1 MPIAKSTRLGPYEV
15 ISPLGSGGMGEVY
28 LAEDSRLHRKL
39 ALKILP
45 ADLASDR
52 NRMSRFNQ
60 EAMAAAALNHPHIA
74 HIYEIG
80 EAGGVNFIAMEYI
93 DGDTLRHR
101 INEGMKLLEILEI
114 ASQASS
120 ALVAAHGAGIIHR
133 DIKPENIMIRR
144 DGYIKLLDFGLA
156 KLSEPEGKTTDSD
169 APTKAMVNTGA
180 GTVMGTANYMSPEQ
194 AKGIQ
199 IDARTDLWSLG
210 AVLYEMVTG
219 HIPFRGE
226 TSAES
231 ISLILQ
237 KEPAPLSRFAREVP
251 AELERIVTKAL
262 TKDRE
267 ERYQTAKDMLID
279 LRNLK
284 RKLEVDA
291 EIERTVAPELRH
303 SASTTS
309 GQSAPRT
316 ASDAVA
322 ATVPASTAPA
332 SSSAEYIVSRI
343 QQHKL
348 FASIT
353 LVALVI
359 GIVGLSLYLHARNT
373 EVTFESIAI
382 LPFVN
387 QNNDPNTEYL
397 SDGIPESIINS
408 LSQLPNLKVM
418 SRNSVFHY
426 KGKDMDAQMVAKEL
440 KVQAVLTGRLTQRG
454 DGLSL
459 SVELINAQDNSQIWG
474 QQYNRKL
481 ADVFAVQEEMAREI
495 SEKLRLKL
503 SGAERQ
509 QLAKHPTENLKA
521 FQYYMQGRS
530 YAQRR
535 TREDINTA
543 IRYCEKALQE
553 DPNYALA
560 YAGLG
565 DSYSQLGVRSYIAP
579 IEGRQKAEEA
589 ARKALMLDEN
599 LAEAHASLGFAFVA
613 FAPSNFS
620 LGDRELQRAIELSPS
635 LAIAHQY
642 LGISLA
648 RQGRFDESLEEL
660 LKARELDPLSS
671 IIARQVAAPY
681 YFKRDYARALELVR
695 QANDLGPAFTT
706 NWEIGVYIKTRKF
719 DEALAEL
726 DKAKRNR
733 PYDPILIYSTGMVYA
748 AQGRR
753 AEALQIIKEL
763 EEMSG
768 ASLSEAQVMAK
779 IYAALN
785 EKEQALTWLER
796 GLSTGAIGPFYKDE
810 PMWDSIRSD
819 PRFADLLRRM
829 SIPS

>member
-426 KGKDMDAQMVAKEL
+426 KGKDMDAQTVAKEL

-635 LAIAHQY
+635 LAMAHQY